1 MRVRERCML
10 GTGFDRF
17 FWRREKRRDE
27 IVGEKLNWLG
37 LVLFILRLLNLEIC
51 FLILVLL
58 VFILFWRFRDDRRIF
73 KTSWVRVKDFRED
86 CLRDLVLFKFI

>member
-1 MRVRERCML
+1 M
-10 GTGFDRF
+10 
-17 FWRREKRRDE
+17 
-27 IVGEKLNWLG
+27 
-37 LVLFILRLLNLEIC
+37 
-51 FLILVLL
+51 ILVLL